1 MENINSKIFKNAI
14 KSAVANLD
22 ANKELVNSLNV
33 FPVPD
38 GDTGINMFLTIKS
51 ASSHAL
57 SIDSNSCGEIAKA
70 LSKGALMG
78 ARGNSGVILSQILR
92 GFSQGIDESEKIDV
106 KTMTSA
112 LKCARDVAYKAV
124 MKPTEGT
131 ILTVIREI
139 AEFAE
144 KNNRKFTDVNEFF
157 EACLEAG
164 EKSLANTPNLLPVL
178 KEAGVID
185 SGGKGLMVIL
195 QGMYDGFMGK
205 EIEYTVEEPIKA
217 FEGEIEFDDSIKFGY
232 CTEFMIHTDFDD
244 LDILKAR
251 LLEIGDSLVCVKND
265 DIIKIHV
272 HTNHPGTAFE
282 IGLEYGYITGV
293 KADNMRLQNAEVR
306 RKHDEHLEG
315 EFVDPKDLHK
325 KDAFVVVAAGNGI
338 ADLFKEL
345 GADKIVL
352 GGQTMNPSVEDFLK
366 AIENI
371 YADNIFIL
379 PNNPNIILTAE
390 NVCDLTDKNIIV
402 IPSRTIPQGIHAMIN
417 FDSDADLNT
426 ATEEMTE
433 SLNHVISGSITY
445 AVRDTVVDGQDIKK
459 GDYMAIIDKSI
470 VASEDDRYN
479 VLKSAVEKSITE
491 DTSIITIFAGEEIN
505 DTILEDDVERL
516 ESDFPD
522 IDIEAIRGDQ
532 PVYYYLL
539 SIE

>member
-1 MENINSKIFKNAI
+1 MKYIDSKAFKNAI
-14 KSAVANLD
+14 KNAVANLD

-51 ASSHAL
+51 ASSHAFQEA
-57 SIDSNSCGEIAKA
+57 SDNCGEISKA

-92 GFSQGIDESEKIDV
+92 GFSQGLDDKENIDV
-106 KTMTSA
+106 HTMANA
-112 LKCARDVAYKAV
+112 LRNARDVAYKAV

-139 AEFAE
+139 AEYAE
-144 KNNRKFTDVNEFF
+144 RSYRQFDEVDVFF
-157 EACLEAG
+157 KSCLEVG

-195 QGMYDGFMGK
+195 DGLYDGFIGK
-205 EIEYTVEEPIKA
+205 DVEYTVEEPIK
-217 FEGEIEFDDSIKFGY
+217 EIQGEVVFDENIKYGY

-244 LDILKAR
+244 LDLLKSR
-251 LLEIGDSLVCVKND
+251 LLELGDSLVCVKND

-282 IGLEYGYITGV
+282 IGLEYGYLTGV

-306 RKHDEHLEG
+306 RNHDKHLEG
-315 EFVDPKDLHK
+315 DFVDADSFHK
-325 KDAFVVVAAGNGI
+325 KDAFIVVAAGNGI
-338 ADLFKEL
+338 EELFKDL
-345 GADKIVL
+345 GADKVVL

-366 AIENI
+366 AIEGIN
-371 YADNIFIL
+371 ADNIFIL

-390 NVCDLTDKNIIV
+390 NVCDLTEKNVIV
-402 IPSRTIPQGIHAMIN
+402 IPSRTIPQGIHAIIN
-417 FDSDADLNT
+417 FDEDVDLNT
-426 ATEEMTE
+426 ATEMMTE
-433 SLNHVISGSITY
+433 SLNSIKSGSITY
-445 AVRDTVVDGQDIKK
+445 AVRDTVVDGREIKK
-459 GDYMAIIDKSI
+459 GDYMAIIEKSI
-470 VASEDDRYN
+470 VASDVDRFS
-479 VLKSAVEKSITE
+479 VLKAAIENSVDE
-491 DTSIITIFAGEEIN
+491 DTSIVTIFAGEEIDDN
-505 DTILEDDVERL
+505 TLEEEVDRL
-516 ESDFPD
+516 SQEFPD
-522 IDIEAIRGDQ
+522 IDVEGVRGNQ